1 MDNNSTFD
9 KMRQSTTALD
19 THKQRHSVKY
29 LWGLKRIFLTL
40 ISLFGI
46 FLGANGQNEFI
57 TVWKT
62 DNPGVSAYNQI
73 TIPTNISN
81 GETYNYSVDWGDG
94 NTNTNVT
101 GNITH
106 TYDAPGT
113 YTVAISGMFPRIDFY
128 SVGARPRTDFRK
140 ILNILQ
146 WGDIQWKS
154 MNNAFVRCPNLDVTA
169 SDAPDLSM
177 TDDLR
182 RMFSSCTSLIGNQ
195 AIGDWDV
202 SNIKNMMYM
211 FEGATSFNQDIGQ
224 WDVSKVTNM
233 DNMFY
238 RATAFNQD
246 IGKWNVSQVKNM
258 GAMFSGATAFNQN
271 IGGWDV
277 SKVNDMGAMFREA
290 TQFNQD
296 IGSWD
301 VSNVTSMGSMFSFAI
316 NFNQDIASWN
326 VSNVTNMESMFS
338 GVVRYPLPLSPK
350 DTIMVFNQDLSEWNV
365 SKVTDMEYMFANASN
380 FNQDIREWDV
390 KKVVNMSFMFA
401 KASSF
406 DQDISDWDVT
416 KVTDMSS
423 MFAGAT
429 AFNQDIGGWDVS
441 KVTNMRSMFSGAATF
456 NQDISSWNI
465 SNVKDIAAMFYGAT
479 VFDQDISGWDVSNA
493 VIMGGMFTNASNFN
507 QDISGW
513 DVSKVTS
520 MGSLFAGA
528 KSFDQ
533 NLGSWD
539 VGNVRNVSGM
549 FSDVT
554 LSTANYD
561 SLLNGWAAQ
570 TVRPNLRF
578 SGGKSQYCAGKT
590 GRNGLT
596 GAPNNWII
604 SDGGI
609 TADCEAADFTIASFN
624 LINADSDQVIKI
636 LTDGE
641 MIDVKNLPTR
651 NLAIEAL
658 VTGDVGSILFKLS
671 GAAKKTVT
679 ENNAPY
685 ALFANNVTD
694 YYGSRLP
701 LGSYNL
707 TGTPYSGDNLSG
719 GAGNTLSISFE
730 LLEANDDATLVL
742 VNTDTDAILFELT
755 DGMRI
760 NKADY
765 PEMPF
770 GVLFNS
776 GSGTGGVNF
785 TLSGPINQNQMERT
799 APYSLFANTG
809 ADIFGRDFPVGSYSL
824 TADPD
829 YGGTV
834 SVNFSVFNTSDPA
847 PQNTML
853 IYPNPADYEAN
864 ITFYAVERLMHIQIF
879 DMLGRL
885 VMDEDAKAVK
895 NGESYGMDVHKL
907 HSGNYIVRTQTY
919 DGINYQK
926 QLTIKR

>member
-19 THKQRHSVKY
+19 THKQQQSVKG
-29 LWGLKRIFLTL
+29 LWSLKRIFFSL

-62 DNPGVSAYNQI
+62 DNSGSSADNQI
-73 TIPTNISN
+73 TIPTSN
-81 GETYNYSVDWGDG
+81 SEEDTYDYTVDWGDG

-128 SVGARPRTDFRK
+128 SVGARPRTDFKK

-224 WDVSKVTNM
+224 WDVSQVNNM

-277 SKVNDMGAMFREA
+277 SKVTGMGAMFREA

-301 VSNVTSMGSMFSFAI
+301 VSNVTNMGSMFSLAI
-316 NFNQDIASWN
+316 KFNQDIGSWN

-338 GVVRYPLPLSPK
+338 GVLRYPLPLSPK
-350 DTIMVFNQDLSEWNV
+350 DTMMVFNQDISGWNV
-365 SKVTDMEYMFANASN
+365 SKVTDMAYMFANASH
-380 FNQDIREWDV
+380 FNQDIREWNV
-390 KKVVNMSFMFA
+390 EKVVNMSFMFT
-401 KASSF
+401 KASIF

-456 NQDISSWNI
+456 NRDISSWNI
-465 SNVKDIAAMFYGAT
+465 SNVKDIAAMFYAAT
-479 VFDQDISGWDVSNA
+479 VFDQDISGWDVSNVA
-493 VIMGGMFTNASNFN
+493 IMGGMFTNASNFN

-513 DVSKVTS
+513 DVSRVTS

-528 KSFDQ
+528 TSFDQ
-533 NLGSWD
+533 NLGGWN
-539 VGNVRNVSGM
+539 VGNVRNMSSM

-554 LSTANYD
+554 LSTANYN

-570 TVRPNLRF
+570 TVQPNLRF
-578 SGGKSQYCAGKT
+578 SGGNSQYCAGET
-590 GRNGLT
+590 GRNSLT

-609 TADCEAADFTIASFN
+609 TADCEAADFTITSYN
-624 LINADSDQVIKI
+624 LINADSDQVIQT
-636 LTDGE
+636 LVDGDL
-641 MIDVKNLPTR
+641 IDVKNLPTR
-651 NLAIEAL
+651 NFAIEAL
-658 VTGDVGSILFKLS
+658 VTGDVGSVLFKLS
-671 GAAKKTVT
+671 GAANKTVT

-685 ALFANNVTD
+685 ALFANNGPD
-694 YYGSRLP
+694 YFGSRLP

-730 LLEANDDATLVL
+730 LLEVNNDATLVL
-742 VNTDTDAILFELT
+742 VNADTDAILFELT

-760 NKADY
+760 NRADY
-765 PEMPF
+765 PGVPF

-776 GSGTGGVNF
+776 GSDAGGVNF
-785 TLSGPINQNQMERT
+785 ALSGPINQNQMERT

-809 ADIFGRDFPVGSYSL
+809 SDIFGRDFPVGSYSL

-829 YGGTV
+829 RGG
-834 SVNFSVFNTSDPA
+834 SVTINFAVFTTPNPA
-847 PQNTML
+847 RQNIMM
-853 IYPNPADYEAN
+853 IHPNPADYEAN
-864 ITFYAVERLMHIQIF
+864 ITFEAPQRLMQIQVF
-879 DMLGRL
+879 DLLGRL
-885 VMDEDAKAVK
+885 VMEDDAKAVQ
-895 NGESYGMDVHKL
+895 NGKGYGMDVLKL
-907 HSGNYIVRTQTY
+907 QSGNYIVRTQTH
-919 DGINYQK
+919 DGVNFQK
-926 QLTIKR
+926 QLIIKR